1 VREDDP
7 VSRLRARCPACRTLT
22 AVALAPEYECHS
34 CGRTYRAAVVRVEP
48 APPLELPWPDAGVAD
63 AGGLP
68 ARPIV
73 LAEDHGAAAAAV
85 GGVLVRL
92 SQAGLDPSE
101 RDLPAALGGANGV
114 YVLLDGAPPSDATR
128 LLERVRDLSPVL
140 GAGVRGLAAD
150 EATPL
155 LQALGL

>member
-1 VREDDP
+1 

-22 AVALAPEYECHS
+22 AVALGADYECHS
-34 CGRTYRAAVVRVEP
+34 CGRTFAAAVVRMEP
-48 APPLELPWPDAGVAD
+48 APQLELPWPDAGVAD

-68 ARPIV
+68 GRPIV
-73 LAEDHGAAAAAV
+73 LAQEHAAAAAAV

-92 SQAGLDPSE
+92 SAAGLDPPE
-101 RDLPAALGGANGV
+101 RELPAALGDASGV
-114 YVLLDGAPPSDATR
+114 YVLLDGLPPADAGR

-140 GAGVRGLAAD
+140 GAGVRGLTAD